1 MNIEQD
7 LFKRSTLVPDKLLSF
22 GFVKKDNIYKYS
34 TKIMNDKFRVDIE
47 VNEGSIHGKIYDL
60 STNDEYTNFRIED
73 FGAFSNTVREK
84 YIEVLKN
91 IRNNCFVS
99 KYFIGSQSNRI
110 ANMIVKNFNCEP
122 EFLWEKNPGYGVF
135 RNTPSDKW
143 FAIMYSKL

>member
-73 FGAFSNTVREK
+73 FGTFSNTVREK
-84 YIEVLKN
+84 YIAVLKN
-91 IRNNCFVS
+91 IM
-99 KYFIGSQSNRI
+99 KL
-110 ANMIVKNFNCEP
+110 IVLLMVK
-122 EFLWEKNPGYGVF
+122 
-135 RNTPSDKW
+135 
-143 FAIMYSKL
+143 

>member
-73 FGAFSNTVREK
+73 FGTFSNTVREK
-84 YIEVLKN
+84 YIAVLKN
-91 IRNNCFVS
+91 IRNNCFVLN
-99 KYFIGSQSNRI
+99 ILLEVNL
-110 ANMIVKNFNCEP
+110 IVLP
-122 EFLWEKNPGYGVF
+122 
-135 RNTPSDKW
+135 
-143 FAIMYSKL
+143 I